1 MSQELNRSVG
11 VVTGI
16 KATGS
21 LILVE
26 MLTADEVTPTQL
38 LISKKTDYGTPQ
50 GYILDIGPA
59 VDSGKLGF
67 QVGDRVLVQG
77 NYVPVPEIPG
87 QSRKMGIV
95 DIYNIKAVLQEERI
109 VSA

>member
-1 MSQELNRSVG
+1 MNKVG
-11 VVTGI
+11 TITGV

-26 MLTADEVTPTQL
+26 MLTADEVTGTHL

-59 VDSGKLGF
+59 VDSEKLGF
-67 QVGDRVLVQG
+67 KVGDRVLVQG
-77 NYVPVPEIPG
+77 NYVPVPEMPNHT
-87 QSRKMGIV
+87 RKMGIV
-95 DIYNIKAVLQEERI
+95 DIYNIKAVLNEER
-109 VSA
+109 VLSA